1 MTQEEEIAQLKKER
15 SLVLERV
22 SEMGEHLS
30 KAQEREGE

>member
-22 SEMGEHLS
+22 SEMGEQLS